1 MMILIITMSD
11 DQVSKHKWVIACYCN
26 AGRQAGRQIEWI
38 KGEQDKQLIDLLQ
51 LLLNQ
56 EEFHS

>member
-11 DQVSKHKWVIACYCN
+11 DQVSKHKWLLHATVM
-26 AGRQAGRQIEWI
+26 QAGKLSELRR
-38 KGEQDKQLIDLLQ
+38 QDKQVIDLLTIITKP
-51 LLLNQ
+51 